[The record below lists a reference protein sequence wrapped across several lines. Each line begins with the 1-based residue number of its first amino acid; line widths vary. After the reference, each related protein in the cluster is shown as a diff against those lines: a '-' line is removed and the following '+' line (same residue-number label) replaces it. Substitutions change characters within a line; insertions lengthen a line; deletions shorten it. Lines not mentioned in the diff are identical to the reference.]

1 MIHIDLTI
9 NTNLVRK
16 ILTGFIRSEITRVGL
31 QRAVIGLSGGID
43 SALSAYLAVEAL
55 GAENV
60 LAVCMPYRSSVPE
73 SLAHAQLVIDQL
85 KIPSV
90 VIPITE
96 MVEPL
101 FQRDPQMSQTR
112 RGNIMARAR
121 MIILYD
127 QSAVFRGLVVGTSN
141 KTEIMLGYS
150 TLYGDSAYAINPIG
164 DLYKA
169 QVRQLARAMGV
180 PQVIL
185 DKPPTADLWQ
195 GQTDEGELGF
205 TYEMADK
212 LRESER
218 INSEYEENRKT
229 LIVNISH
236 DLKTPMTSIQGYIE
250 IILEGGI
257 TQPDKLQRYLQ
268 TIYNNSTY
276 MNKLIDDLFLF
287 SKLDM
292 DKMDFNYESLQV
304 RPFMED
310 LMTEFKFE
318 LEEKNYGFSYQDKM
332 EKDCLISIDGKRVYQ
347 AIRNIIGNA
356 VKYGPENNLQVTVEL
371 YEQGDF
377 ACLDIQDNGPGI
389 PEDKLPYIFERFYRI
404 DTERSKDFMS
414 TGLGLAITKELVEAQ
429 GGKISVSSSGDV
441 GTCFTVCLPVKTP
454 PESSLTL

>member
-1 MIHIDLTI
+1 MKFIEKELQDLRYRHHEELHRLHHGFHQAHHLHHEEFRRLHRTMRFFSPLGIVFYLIVLYLLFHWGGFQVLGIIFALLFLAKEIVQIMIFRRLERGVFKPIEQLKEGFAEIAKGNYNITI
-9 NTNLVRK
+9 NPT
-16 ILTGFIRSEITRVGL
+16 VGN
-31 QRAVIGLSGGID
+31 AFG
-43 SALSAYLAVEAL
+43 
-55 GAENV
+55 
-60 LAVCMPYRSSVPE
+60 
-73 SLAHAQLVIDQL
+73 QLI
-85 KIPSV
+85 
-90 VIPITE
+90 
-96 MVEPL
+96 
-101 FQRDPQMSQTR
+101 
-112 RGNIMARAR
+112 
-121 MIILYD
+121 
-127 QSAVFRGLVVGTSN
+127 
-141 KTEIMLGYS
+141 YS
-150 TLYGDSAYAINPIG
+150 FN
-164 DLYKA
+164 
-169 QVRQLARAMGV
+169 
-180 PQVIL
+180 
-185 DKPPTADLWQ
+185 
-195 GQTDEGELGF
+195 
-205 TYEMADK
+205 EMADK

-292 DKMDFNYESLQV
+292 DKIDFNYESLQV

-356 VKYGPENNLQVTVEL
+356 VKYGPENNLQVTVAL

-429 GGKISVSSSGDV
+429 GGKISVSSSVDT

-454 PESSLTL
+454 PESSCTL

>member
-1 MIHIDLTI
+1 MKFIEKELQDLRYRHHEELHRLHHGFHQAHHLHHEEFRRLHRTMRFFSPVGIVFYLIVLYLLFHWGGFQVLGIIFALLFLAKEIVQIMIFRRLERGVFKPIEQLKEGFAEIAKGNYNITI
-9 NTNLVRK
+9 NPT
-16 ILTGFIRSEITRVGL
+16 VGN
-31 QRAVIGLSGGID
+31 AFG
-43 SALSAYLAVEAL
+43 
-55 GAENV
+55 
-60 LAVCMPYRSSVPE
+60 
-73 SLAHAQLVIDQL
+73 QLI
-85 KIPSV
+85 
-90 VIPITE
+90 
-96 MVEPL
+96 
-101 FQRDPQMSQTR
+101 
-112 RGNIMARAR
+112 
-121 MIILYD
+121 
-127 QSAVFRGLVVGTSN
+127 
-141 KTEIMLGYS
+141 YS
-150 TLYGDSAYAINPIG
+150 FN
-164 DLYKA
+164 
-169 QVRQLARAMGV
+169 
-180 PQVIL
+180 
-185 DKPPTADLWQ
+185 
-195 GQTDEGELGF
+195 
-205 TYEMADK
+205 EMADK